1 MGIQWLFVNLF
12 SNVRYLFNCKKFIL
26 IVSNC
31 RRGKIELNYR
41 GKIFAKFTSESSEIS
56 LIYKKVF
63 CQIMNGDNIDDR
75 DHLLKMECD

>member
-1 MGIQWLFVNLF
+1 M
-12 SNVRYLFNCKKFIL
+12 
-26 IVSNC
+26 
-31 RRGKIELNYR
+31 